1 MNSLNFLIV
10 FVFFNNFEQFFSI
23 ICFFTCISKCG
34 NEDHL
39 SVCCLFFVNIRE
51 IPKTHLNFSRIFF
64 FVLFRI
70 VFLYFCLLCLNLTA
84 KISREWLKLRMN
96 FKNLLDILFAT
107 YLAPPVIQYFGREEK
122 KVCFGDFLVIMFL
135 KKYSRILH

>member
-1 MNSLNFLIV
+1 MPMNSLNFLIV

-39 SVCCLFFVNIRE
+39 SVCCLFFVNMRE
-51 IPKTHLNFSRIFF
+51 IPKNTFKFCQNLFF
-64 FVLFRI
+64 LYFA
-70 VFLYFCLLCLNLTA
+70 LYFCLLCLNLTA
-84 KISREWLKLRMN
+84 KINREWLKLRMN

-107 YLAPPVIQYFGREEK
+107 YLAPPVFQYFGREEK